1 MRSVE
6 IFPDMKAVTTPL
18 FGGQAQH
25 WGGLINMGRACYRA
39 RRFVMSETEG
49 SLASGWLG
57 PFHVLTVCVHPQL
70 SLGKLS
76 LPSI

>member
-49 SLASGWLG
+49 SLAPG
-57 PFHVLTVCVHPQL
+57 
-70 SLGKLS
+70 
-76 LPSI
+76 